1 MKRWPFLLILAVLIS
16 GVASSSIHNIP
27 RIAEARMPMV
37 VMSGSTA
44 AEAPE
49 QSISYDSYE
58 YGVNT
63 GSNCVVSVPA
73 NTEDGDLLVV
83 ILNNDDASAINP
95 SGWTQIVTGQ
105 YTSAILYVGYRTA
118 SSEPASYDFGSD
130 TQLAGI
136 IILLTKTSGTWSV
149 DDSAIDYTSV
159 GATPE
164 PGAVTMGSGGGML
177 LFAWGGDDSTTVVTP
192 PADMTQVYIG
202 SPGSSHVGGWYESVD
217 AGDHTKTITLSGGN
231 NAAAA
236 IAVGLD

>member
-1 MKRWPFLLILAVLIS
+1 MKRWPFLLILAVLIA
-16 GVASSSIHNIP
+16 GVAASSIPHNIP
-27 RIAEARMPMV
+27 RH
-37 VMSGSTA
+37 TA
-44 AEAPE
+44 ADAPE

-105 YTSAILYVGYRTA
+105 YT
-118 SSEPASYDFGSD
+118 
-130 TQLAGI
+130 
-136 IILLTKTSGTWSV
+136 
-149 DDSAIDYTSV
+149 
-159 GATPE
+159 
-164 PGAVTMGSGGGML
+164 AVTMGSGGGML